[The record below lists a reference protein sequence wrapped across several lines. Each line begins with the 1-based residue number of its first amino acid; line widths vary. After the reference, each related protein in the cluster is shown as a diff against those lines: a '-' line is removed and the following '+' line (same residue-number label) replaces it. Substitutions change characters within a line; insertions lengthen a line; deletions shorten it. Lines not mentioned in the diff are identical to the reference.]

1 MKLMKKIKEWQ
12 RENVIDDV
20 TAQKIVEYESSH
32 SSSIALWAFGGM
44 GAFAIIVGLIS
55 VIAANWAQVPDWVKL
70 GADLVACLG
79 LAAALYWSVIRQEG
93 QDKLWVREML
103 VVFYYGFV
111 LASMAL
117 IGQTYQL
124 GGTIESLLLVWTLV
138 TLPLVLLAR
147 GRFIALLW
155 FTATA
160 TTYLLN
166 VNELYDLMRLRTD
179 FDRRLI
185 KSFVASLYVLGPLIF
200 LLISRIPWLVRERER
215 EQVAEHLSRYSW
227 LLIVVMGL
235 LSQIL
240 WYKSVSNVGY
250 INNLLVI
257 CFVATAAMIYFI
269 PKLYAGE
276 TSDTHKAMRVV
287 LAVVFALGASAI
299 WYRYRLELAGALTN
313 LAFLLVLAW
322 AAIKIKSTY
331 LFNIL
336 TAFICLRIIIIYFEV
351 FGSML
356 ETGLGLIVGGVLTL
370 LISWWWF
377 KRSNRLA
384 LRLGMAGSV

>member
-20 TAQKIVEYESSH
+20 IAQRIVEYESSH

-55 VIAANWAQVPDWVKL
+55 VIAANWSQVPDWMKL
-70 GADLVACLG
+70 GVDLVACLAI
-79 LAAALYWSVIRQEG
+79 AAALYWNVTRHDGHKE
-93 QDKLWVREML
+93 KLWVREML
-103 VVFYYGFV
+103 VVLYYGFV

-124 GGTIESLLLVWTLV
+124 GGTVDRLLLVWTLV
-138 TLPLVLLAR
+138 TIPLVLLAR
-147 GRFIALLW
+147 GRLIALLW

-166 VNELYDLMRLRTD
+166 MNELYDLVKHRTG
-179 FDRRLI
+179 FDSQFI
-185 KSFVASLYVLGPLIF
+185 EPFVVSLYVLGPLVF
-200 LLISRIPWLVRERER
+200 LLISRVPWLVRER
-215 EQVAEHLSRYSW
+215 EQVAEHMSRYSW
-227 LLIVVMGL
+227 LLIVIMGL
-235 LSQIL
+235 LSQFL
-240 WYKSVSNVGY
+240 WYGNIGKRG
-250 INNLLVI
+250 IIDDLVAI

-269 PKLYAGE
+269 PKLYASE
-276 TSDTHKAMRVV
+276 ARDTHKAMRVV
-287 LAVVFALGASAI
+287 LAVVFALGASAVL
-299 WYRYRLELAGALTN
+299 YRHRFELAGALTN
-313 LAFLLVLAW
+313 LAFLFVLAW
-322 AAIKIKSTY
+322 AAIKIRSIY

-356 ETGLGLIVGGVLTL
+356 ETGIGLIVGGVLTL

-384 LRLGMAGSV
+384 LRLGMAGSE

>member
-12 RENVIDDV
+12 RENIIDDV
-20 TAQKIVEYESSH
+20 IAQKIVEYESSH

-44 GAFAIIVGLIS
+44 GAFAIIVGVIS
-55 VIAANWAQVPDWVKL
+55 VIAANWGHVPDWMKL

-79 LAAALYWSVIRQEG
+79 LAAALYWNVTRHDGQE
-93 QDKLWVREML
+93 KLWIRELL
-103 VVFYYGFV
+103 VVLYYGFV

-124 GGTIESLLLVWTLV
+124 GGTVESLLLVWTLV
-138 TLPLVLLAR
+138 TLPLVLFAR

-160 TTYLLN
+160 ITYLLN
-166 VNELYDLMRLRTD
+166 VNELYDLIRLRTD
-179 FDRRLI
+179 FDRRFI
-185 KSFVASLYVLGPLIF
+185 KSFVASLYVLGPLVF
-200 LLISRIPWLVRERER
+200 LLISRVPWLVRER

-235 LSQIL
+235 LSQFL

-250 INNLLVI
+250 INNLLAI
-257 CFVATAAMIYFI
+257 CFVATTAVIYFI

-276 TSDTHKAMRVV
+276 TSDTHKAMRVL
-287 LAVVFALGASAI
+287 LAVVFVLGASAI
-299 WYRYRLELAGALTN
+299 WYRYKLELAGALTN
-313 LAFLLVLAW
+313 LAFLCVLAW

>member
-20 TAQKIVEYESSH
+20 IAQRIEEYESLH
-32 SSSIALWAFGGM
+32 SSSIVLWAFGGM

-55 VIAANWAQVPDWVKL
+55 VIAANWSQVPDWVKL
-70 GADLVACLG
+70 GVDLVAGLG
-79 LAAALYWSVIRQEG
+79 LAAALYWNVTRHDGYEE
-93 QDKLWVREML
+93 KLWVREML
-103 VVFYYGFV
+103 VVLYYGFV

-124 GGTIESLLLVWTLV
+124 GGTVDTLLLVWTLV

-160 TTYLLN
+160 ITYLLN
-166 VNELYDLMRLRTD
+166 VNELYDLVRLRTG
-179 FDRRLI
+179 FDSQFI
-185 KSFVASLYVLGPLIF
+185 KSFVISLYILGPLVF
-200 LLISRIPWLVRERER
+200 LLISRVPWLVRER

-227 LLIVVMGL
+227 LSIVVMGF
-235 LSQIL
+235 LSQFL
-240 WYKSVSNVGY
+240 WYESIGNLGI
-250 INNLLVI
+250 INDLLAI
-257 CFVATAAMIYFI
+257 CFMATAAMIYFI
-269 PKLYAGE
+269 PRLYAGE

-313 LAFLLVLAW
+313 LAFLCVLAW

-336 TAFICLRIIIIYFEV
+336 TGFICLRIIIIYFEV

-356 ETGLGLIVGGVLTL
+356 ETGFGLIVGGFLTL

-384 LRLGMAGSV
+384 LRLGLAGSV

>member
-20 TAQKIVEYESSH
+20 IAQKIVEYESSH

-55 VIAANWAQVPDWVKL
+55 VIAANWGQVPDWMKL
-70 GADLVACLG
+70 GADLVVCLG
-79 LAAALYWSVIRQEG
+79 LAAALYWNVTKHDGQE
-93 QDKLWVREML
+93 KLWIRELL
-103 VVFYYGFV
+103 VVLYYGFV

-124 GGTIESLLLVWTLV
+124 GGTVESLLLVWTLV

-160 TTYLLN
+160 ITYLLN
-166 VNELYDLMRLRTD
+166 VNELYDLIRLRTD
-179 FDRRLI
+179 FDRRFI
-185 KSFVASLYVLGPLIF
+185 KSFVASLYVLGPLVF
-200 LLISRIPWLVRERER
+200 LLISRVPWLVRER

-235 LSQIL
+235 LSQFL

-250 INNLLVI
+250 INNLLAI
-257 CFVATAAMIYFI
+257 CFVATTAVIYFI

-287 LAVVFALGASAI
+287 LAVVFVLGASAI
-299 WYRYRLELAGALTN
+299 WYRYKLELAGALTN
-313 LAFLLVLAW
+313 LAFLCVLAW
-322 AAIKIKSTY
+322 AAIKVKSTY
-331 LFNIL
+331 LFNIF

>member
-20 TAQKIVEYESSH
+20 IAQKIVEYESSH

-55 VIAANWAQVPDWVKL
+55 VIAANWGQVPDWMKL
-70 GADLVACLG
+70 GADLVVCLG
-79 LAAALYWSVIRQEG
+79 IAAALYWNVIRQEG
-93 QDKLWVREML
+93 QDKLWIREML
-103 VVFYYGFV
+103 VVFYYGFI

-124 GGTIESLLLVWTLV
+124 GGTVESLLLVWTLV

-166 VNELYDLMRLRTD
+166 VNEQYDLIRLRTD

-185 KSFVASLYVLGPLIF
+185 KSFVASLYVLGPLVF
-200 LLISRIPWLVRERER
+200 LLISRVPWLVRER

-227 LLIVVMGL
+227 FLIVVMGL

-240 WYKSVSNVGY
+240 WYESVSNVGY
-250 INNLLVI
+250 INNLLAI

-313 LAFLLVLAW
+313 LAFLFVLAW

-356 ETGLGLIVGGVLTL
+356 ETGLGLIVGGILTL